1 MTIYN
6 TDKTLEAF
14 QKKLD
19 KIRMYGLNPIAVS
32 HMNLNDIFVFETKDE
47 ADKANETF
55 ILKRET
61 EDYVGLFLTKD
72 DFLSQ
77 VKEYEK
83 ESEYSPRFQAKVRY
97 YWL

>member
-6 TDKTLEAF
+6 TDKTLESF
-14 QKKLD
+14 KDKLD
-19 KIRMYGLNPIAVS
+19 IIRMHGFNPIAVS

-47 ADKANETF
+47 ADKANDIF

-61 EDYVGLFLTKD
+61 EDYIGFFLTKD
-72 DFLSQ
+72 EFLSQ

-83 ESEYSPRFQAKVRY
+83 ESVYSPRFQAKVRY